1 MNIRLKSNPYPEEKN
16 QRYINSKLRWQV
28 FRQKRRLRLQ
38 CLSAQADCSWLPVVV
53 QAAEMDR
60 LGQAYRFH
68 HRKEDSSVD
77 MNLSEYWTR
86 REPALTLDR

>member
-1 MNIRLKSNPYPEEKN
+1 
-16 QRYINSKLRWQV
+16 V

-60 LGQAYRFH
+60 LGQAYRLH
-68 HRKEDSSVD
+68 HRKENSSVG
-77 MNLSEYWTR
+77 MNLLEYWLR
-86 REPALTLDR
+86 REPVLTLDR